1 MNLKQFL
8 FEKNDCKVYK
18 LTVLNHSYFIVEHAG
33 KRYIRKSSAGVN
45 GLISFLKEKAMFWK
59 SIDNL
64 TSKDPILLFNN
75 YYPI

>member
-1 MNLKQFL
+1 MQNFKPSKITTKRGGHNEPKEFL

-45 GLISFLKEKAMFWK
+45 GLIKSLEEKG
-59 SIDNL
+59 
-64 TSKDPILLFNN
+64 
-75 YYPI
+75 

>member
-1 MNLKQFL
+1 MQNFKQSKISNKAKLQQKEEGIMNQKQFL

-45 GLISFLKEKAMFWK
+45 GLMK
-59 SIDNL
+59 SLAYKNH
-64 TSKDPILLFNN
+64 
-75 YYPI
+75 

>member
-1 MNLKQFL
+1 MNQKQFL

-45 GLISFLKEKAMFWK
+45 GLIK
-59 SIDNL
+59 SLAYKNH
-64 TSKDPILLFNN
+64 
-75 YYPI
+75 